1 LSCLKQERKEVQVAK
16 DSGTK
21 SEVNWTAIGV
31 GVIVIGAGVI
41 ALKIVRT
48 LTGPTPEEQ
57 KEIDQLIEMWK
68 DEFGVFK
75 PYIESI
81 YTPGHT
87 PTDQEI
93 AVLNSMM
100 EGMRGKEQT
109 IVTIHTQ
116 GWPQIVP
123 VIKEI
128 GSTAWQISLS
138 VVVAGFAI
146 VTLAYLFKK
155 IRRPPSSWNCP
166 KCGKHFGSAEELG
179 THVMDDH
186 MIVLESAG
194 QAQQSFNQ
202 TSPWVQDAVAV
213 QSAYYGYAFADWRG
227 YMPNELRSMAAA
239 TAIVYAA
246 GIAAAMDM
254 ALLQAVL
261 SLVLI

>member
-1 LSCLKQERKEVQVAK
+1 VAK

-41 ALKIVRT
+41 ALKIVQT

-57 KEIDQLIEMWK
+57 EEINQLIEMWK

-100 EGMRGKEQT
+100 EGMREKEQT
-109 IVTIHTQ
+109 IVTIHAQ
-116 GWPQIVP
+116 GWPQITP
-123 VIKEI
+123 VIRQI
-128 GSTAWQISLS
+128 GQTAWQITLS

-146 VTLAYLFKK
+146 VALAYLFKK

-179 THVMDDH
+179 THVIDGH
-186 MIVLESAG
+186 MIVLENAG
-194 QAQQSFNQ
+194 EAQQSFNQ

-213 QSAYYGYAFADWRG
+213 QSAYYGYAFTDWRG
-227 YMPNELRSMAAA
+227 YRPNELRNLAAA
-239 TAIVYAA
+239 GAIIWAA
-246 GIAAAMDM
+246 GIASAVDAV
-254 ALLQAVL
+254 LLQTVL
-261 SLVLI
+261 ALVLI